1 MNFPRIIQDF
11 KRNVALVV
19 DKHFFKKVGIFLAT
33 VALILV
39 SFWLLPNEVVNVI
52 NAVTWVLG
60 NVMLAYAAFAQIAFI
75 IAYYTIF
82 DPSATTGGRLIF
94 RFMLSFTGV
103 IVLVPIGI
111 FIDPAVGRVWLQ
123 FPVDTV
129 EWWHPLLRLAIY
141 GFVAYSISSLAW
153 LLAVR
158 KWFPHKVKKASDIN
172 LIKVRHTAEI
182 PVIKAVL
189 PELIH
194 DGDAEKSDSQTK

>member
-1 MNFPRIIQDF
+1 MKFLRDAKATMALAVSKSFIKKAVTFLGIVLG
-11 KRNVALVV
+11 VA
-19 DKHFFKKVGIFLAT
+19 
-33 VALILV
+33 ILL
-39 SFWLLPNEVVNVI
+39 SLLPRDVVNAI
-52 NAVTWVLG
+52 NTFAWVLG
-60 NVMLAYAAFAQIAFI
+60 NVMLAYVAFAQIAFI

-111 FIDPAVGRVWLQ
+111 FIDPAVSRVWLQ

>member
-1 MNFPRIIQDF
+1 MRMKFLRDAKATMALAVSKSFIKKAVTFLGIVLG
-11 KRNVALVV
+11 VA
-19 DKHFFKKVGIFLAT
+19 
-33 VALILV
+33 ILL
-39 SFWLLPNEVVNVI
+39 SLLPRDVVNAI
-52 NAVTWVLG
+52 NTFAWVLG
-60 NVMLAYAAFAQIAFI
+60 NVMLAYVAFAQIAFI

-111 FIDPAVGRVWLQ
+111 FIDPAVSRVWLQ

>member
-1 MNFPRIIQDF
+1 MRMKFLRDAKATLALAVSKSFIKKAVTFLGIVLG
-11 KRNVALVV
+11 VA
-19 DKHFFKKVGIFLAT
+19 
-33 VALILV
+33 ILL
-39 SFWLLPNEVVNVI
+39 SLLPRDVFNAI
-52 NAVTWVLG
+52 NTFAWVLG

>member
-1 MNFPRIIQDF
+1 MKFLRDAKATLALAVSKSFIKKAVTFLGIVLG
-11 KRNVALVV
+11 VA
-19 DKHFFKKVGIFLAT
+19 
-33 VALILV
+33 ILL
-39 SFWLLPNEVVNVI
+39 SLLPRDVVNAI
-52 NAVTWVLG
+52 NTFAWVLG
-60 NVMLAYAAFAQIAFI
+60 NVMLAYAAFVQIAFI

-111 FIDPAVGRVWLQ
+111 FIDPAVGRGWLQ

>member
-1 MNFPRIIQDF
+1 MKFLRDAKATMALAVSKSFIKKAVTFLGIVLG
-11 KRNVALVV
+11 VA
-19 DKHFFKKVGIFLAT
+19 
-33 VALILV
+33 ILL
-39 SFWLLPNEVVNVI
+39 SLLPRDVVNAI
-52 NAVTWVLG
+52 NTFAWVLG
-60 NVMLAYAAFAQIAFI
+60 NVMLAYVAFAQIAFI

-111 FIDPAVGRVWLQ
+111 FIDPAVSRVWLQ

-141 GFVAYSISSLAW
+141 SFVAYSISSLAW